1 MGQRQPSTNQERIPH
16 PLASNTVRASHTQ
29 TQNAVGACVWH
40 VRWQKQQLNSPLGF
54 SSSPLCIMQSYFRML
69 GEGKCL
75 QLALSWGPAA
85 GKLTVLCSSPSR
97 MRNVCSNTVY
107 MILPIPNEGSITFG
121 MISSTEIQQNEHH
134 HERIYTKEV
143 FTAAAFLLVSSDYT

>member
-1 MGQRQPSTNQERIPH
+1 
-16 PLASNTVRASHTQ
+16 
-29 TQNAVGACVWH
+29 
-40 VRWQKQQLNSPLGF
+40 
-54 SSSPLCIMQSYFRML
+54 
-69 GEGKCL
+69 
-75 QLALSWGPAA
+75 
-85 GKLTVLCSSPSR
+85 

-134 HERIYTKEV
+134 HERIYTEEV